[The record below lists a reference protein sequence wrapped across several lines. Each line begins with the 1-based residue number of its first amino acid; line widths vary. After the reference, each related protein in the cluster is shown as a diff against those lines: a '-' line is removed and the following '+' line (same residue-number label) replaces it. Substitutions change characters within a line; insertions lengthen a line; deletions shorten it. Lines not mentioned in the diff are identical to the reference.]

1 PTLLRLDD
9 GAGGLDGGDD
19 LARVVR
25 VVVHDRDAARD
36 AGDVEAA
43 RGPGEGGQAGGQ
55 RRRVEVR
62 RGGGDRGQRYQGVED
77 VVVPGHRQFEAQRT
91 VRGVDLDLGA
101 ARSGALGGDP
111 PARVGGGAVGDD
123 GGAGL
128 CGTLAQGAGARVIG
142 ADHQGPV
149 GLELAGQGVEG
160 RREGDGI
167 AVEVEVVG
175 L

>member
-1 PTLLRLDD
+1 DGGGVDAGIGILPGRVDRHHPGPVRSGEGGGEVGGEGTGAREQVRLEDHQHAAPTLLRLDD
-9 GAGGLDGGDD
+9 GAGGLDGGGD

-62 RGGGDRGQRYQGVED
+62 RGGGDRGQRSQGVED

-91 VRGVDLDLGA
+91 VRGVDLDLGT
-101 ARSGALGGDP
+101 AR
-111 PARVGGGAVGDD
+111 
-123 GGAGL
+123 
-128 CGTLAQGAGARVIG
+128 
-142 ADHQGPV
+142 
-149 GLELAGQGVEG
+149 
-160 RREGDGI
+160 
-167 AVEVEVVG
+167 
-175 L
+175 